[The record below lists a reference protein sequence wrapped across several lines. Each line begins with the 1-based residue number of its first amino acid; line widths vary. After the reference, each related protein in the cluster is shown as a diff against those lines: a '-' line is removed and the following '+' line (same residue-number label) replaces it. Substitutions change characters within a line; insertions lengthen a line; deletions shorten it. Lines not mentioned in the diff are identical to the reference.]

1 MRPPSAADVVAIWE
15 RGVTQRPLE
24 WALTVLA
31 HCTGEPR
38 AKLAALGIGER
49 DARLF
54 AIHAHLFGA
63 RLDAYAECPRC
74 AERLEYVVAG
84 DDFFGRTEPGTEAA
98 ALALASGDVSLRLRL
113 PDSCDLAAI
122 GACADPAEA
131 RKLLAHRCVAEASRD
146 GIPIRVVELSDATID
161 AISARLAAAD
171 PRADQLIDLIC
182 PSCAHA
188 WQVALDVERFLWA
201 KINALAKRLLREI
214 HVLARAY
221 GWSEH
226 DILALSATRRAIYL
240 EMAS

>member
-15 RGVTQRPLE
+15 RGVTEGPLE
-24 WALTVLA
+24 RALTMLA

-84 DDFFGRTEPGTEAA
+84 DQLFGRTEPAAEAPE
-98 ALALASGDVSLRLRL
+98 LTLASGDVSLWLRL
-113 PDSCDLAAI
+113 PDSSDLAAI
-122 GACADPAEA
+122 AACADPAQA
-131 RKLLAHRCVAEASRD
+131 RRLLAHRCVAGASSD
-146 GIPIRVVELSDATID
+146 GTPIPLGELSDATID

-171 PRADQLIDLIC
+171 PRADQLIDLSC

-188 WQVALDVERFLWA
+188 WQVALDVECFLWA

-226 DILALSATRRAIYL
+226 DILSLSAVRRGIYL